1 MEAVIPI
8 RRSRSRKHDYYQ
20 LVRYYRNDEGKPR
33 TEVLVHLGEHQ
44 SEEAALA
51 AWPGEITEHKEA
63 GRDEQADKL
72 QGKLDELRRLTTGE
86 DS

>member
-33 TEVLVHLGEHQ
+33 TEILLHLGEHQ

-51 AWPGEITEHKEA
+51 NWPDEIAEHKEA
-63 GRDEQADKL
+63 GRTEQAEKL
-72 QGKLDELRRLTTGE
+72 QVKLDRLRQLTTGE